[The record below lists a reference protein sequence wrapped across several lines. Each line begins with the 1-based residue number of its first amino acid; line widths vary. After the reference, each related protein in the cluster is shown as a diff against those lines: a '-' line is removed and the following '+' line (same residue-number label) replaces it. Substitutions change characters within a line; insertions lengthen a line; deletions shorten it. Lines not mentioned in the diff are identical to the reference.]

1 MTVKGLEPELRNM
14 MEQHAEEIQK
24 LRNLHMKELQDTELR
39 IIRRSNQQLEQLRLE
54 LTASHERMLAN
65 EKNILWTRCRI
76 NFLEKSDWNWLRNK
90 LKSFVP
96 SRLFRYQEKLEEQ
109 ENQFKTQQAKLVEE
123 LQYDRD
129 KFAKEQTK
137 RDTEM
142 EANLQKMHMQY
153 KVEIELKELEKQV
166 YEMYIDILARNRC
179 SEATAF
185 EWEKDT
191 SRVVENWVANLF
203 NRV

>member
-1 MTVKGLEPELRNM
+1 M
-14 MEQHAEEIQK
+14 
-24 LRNLHMKELQDTELR
+24 
-39 IIRRSNQQLEQLRLE
+39 
-54 LTASHERMLAN
+54 
-65 EKNILWTRCRI
+65 
-76 NFLEKSDWNWLRNK
+76 
-90 LKSFVP
+90 
-96 SRLFRYQEKLEEQ
+96 FRYQEKLEEQ

-185 EWEKDT
+185 E
-191 SRVVENWVANLF
+191 
-203 NRV
+203 

>member
-76 NFLEKSDWNWLRNK
+76 NFLEKSDWNNCANK